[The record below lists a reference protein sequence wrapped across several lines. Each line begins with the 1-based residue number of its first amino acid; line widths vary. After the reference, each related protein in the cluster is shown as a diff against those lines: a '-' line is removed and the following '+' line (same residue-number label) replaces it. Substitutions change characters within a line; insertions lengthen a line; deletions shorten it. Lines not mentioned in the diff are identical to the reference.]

1 MNKVRERIL
10 NEVNKFYYQ
19 DFSLHNDLAI
29 FSVCNG
35 YYEWNS
41 DTYTEEIADFNELLV
56 VVEKDWLYSRI
67 KTENDDIVTDE
78 DVRKFLQNEYTSDDS
93 SDWYDAALMERKIVM
108 VDFN

>member
-10 NEVNKFYYQ
+10 NEVKNFYYQ
-19 DFSLHNDLAI
+19 DFSLHKDLTV

-35 YYEWNS
+35 YYEWNP
-41 DTYTEEIADFNELLV
+41 DTYTEDVADFNELLV
-56 VVEKDWLYSRI
+56 VVEKDWLYNRI
-67 KTENDDIVTDE
+67 KMENDNIVTDE
-78 DVRKFLQNEYTSDDS
+78 DVQQFLQNEYTSDDS

>member
-19 DFSLHNDLAI
+19 DFSLHKDFAI

-35 YYEWNS
+35 YYEWNP

-78 DVRKFLQNEYTSDDS
+78 DVRNFLQNEYTSDDS
-93 SDWYDAALMERKIVM
+93 SDLYDAALMERKIVM